1 MCKHVTIT
9 HTYTSTFCT
18 KRFFLAL
25 WGSIVVGGMIWSG
38 SSLLSDSD
46 SVFTTHDILKT
57 DAPVLVLWTR
67 STRGLQEPNGHGR
80 FHRQIDQIEKTA
92 AEGLDKGRGRT
103 WSVAAWLAA
112 WKSLSGI

>member
-25 WGSIVVGGMIWSG
+25 WGSIVVCGMIWSG

-57 DAPVLVLWTR
+57 DA
-67 STRGLQEPNGHGR
+67 GLMPQCSSC
-80 FHRQIDQIEKTA
+80 
-92 AEGLDKGRGRT
+92 GRGAP
-103 WSVAAWLAA
+103 AAF
-112 WKSLSGI
+112 KSQTAMDDSTGRLKKQL